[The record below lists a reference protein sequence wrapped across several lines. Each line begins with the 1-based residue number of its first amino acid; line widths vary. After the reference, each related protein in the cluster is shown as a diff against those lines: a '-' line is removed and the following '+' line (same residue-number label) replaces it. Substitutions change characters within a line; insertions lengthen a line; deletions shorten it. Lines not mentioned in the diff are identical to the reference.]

1 MPESAHIEA
10 ATPADGP
17 RIVALLAQAGL
28 PTADLTPA
36 ALARFCVARDGDVI
50 VGAVTVEHYGDNGL
64 LRSLVVAPT
73 QRGRSLGRALVE
85 AVEQRARAQG
95 LRSLVLLTQT
105 AAEFF
110 AALGYR
116 VVARS
121 AVPEALRNSSQFA
134 GVCPSSAACMQKQL
148 ATPSDS

>member
-1 MPESAHIEA
+1 VPESAHIEA

-36 ALARFCVARDGDVI
+36 ALADFLVARDGDAL
-50 VGAVTVEHYGDNGL
+50 VGAVTVERHGDDGL
-64 LRSLVVAPT
+64 LRSLVVTPA
-73 QRGRSLGRALVE
+73 QRGRGLGRALVE

-110 AALGYR
+110 ATRGYR
-116 VVARS
+116 MVARS
-121 AVPEALRNSSQFA
+121 AVDEALRNSSQFA
-134 GVCPSSAACMQKQL
+134 GVCPASASCMEKIL
-148 ATPSDS
+148 